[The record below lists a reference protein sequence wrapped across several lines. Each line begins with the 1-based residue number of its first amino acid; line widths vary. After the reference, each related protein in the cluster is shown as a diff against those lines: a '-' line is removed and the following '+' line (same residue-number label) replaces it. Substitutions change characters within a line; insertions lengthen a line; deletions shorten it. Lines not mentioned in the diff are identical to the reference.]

1 MLYLALMLY
10 FLYGCHAIIR
20 DDELLL
26 IQMENLF
33 KNLQSIG
40 FSGSRSP
47 SSESKRAL
55 KELLNLVPKEIRIS
69 VGCAKGVDE
78 IVRKYFKNS
87 NSLMVFSV
95 ASGRFGIGRSAF
107 ARRSSRCVLS
117 VAKKGLLVA
126 LPSSSAPDGVKVSK
140 SFKGKGSGTWG
151 SIAFALGH
159 GRKVLI
165 WSEKK
170 PPSWA
175 NVSWSKKENNWWLG
189 VPVPPPS
196 QLSLF

>member
-1 MLYLALMLY
+1 
-10 FLYGCHAIIR
+10 
-20 DDELLL
+20 
-26 IQMENLF
+26 MENLF

-55 KELLNLVPKEIRIS
+55 KELLDLVPKEIRIS
-69 VGCAKGVDE
+69 VGCARGVDE
-78 IVRKYFKNS
+78 IVRKYFQNS
-87 NSLMVFSV
+87 NSLIVFSV
-95 ASGRFGIGRSAF
+95 ASGKFGTGRAAF
-107 ARRSSRCVLS
+107 ARRSSSCVLS
-117 VAKKGLLVA
+117 ISEKDLLVA
-126 LPSSSAPDGVKVSK
+126 VPSSSAPEGVKVSK
-140 SFKGKGSGTWG
+140 SFNGKGSGTWG

-165 WSEKK
+165 WSEKN

-175 NVSWSKKENNWWLG
+175 NVSWSEKENNWWLG
-189 VPVPPPS
+189 VPVSAPA